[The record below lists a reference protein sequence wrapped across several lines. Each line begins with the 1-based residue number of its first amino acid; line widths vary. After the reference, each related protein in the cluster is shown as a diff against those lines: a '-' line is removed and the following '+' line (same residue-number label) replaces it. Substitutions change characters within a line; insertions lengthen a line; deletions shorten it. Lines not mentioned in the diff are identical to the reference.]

1 MLNVGQI
8 DYANVYP
15 IFHHLQKLSGF
26 NLVKGVPSYL
36 NTAIREGVIDLSPCS
51 CIEYARN
58 PENYY
63 IIPNISISSIHEVQ
77 SVLLF
82 SDVPIEELGGEEVFL
97 TSESGTSIVLFEILM
112 RERYGITP
120 SFTKENPNAKAKVYI
135 GDTALFGY
143 YNDKSKYI
151 YDLGTLWNEFT
162 GLPFVFALWIIRKEK
177 ADKDREEVLEFTKT
191 LDMIKKDSKTN
202 LAALIDHYQMKG
214 LTTKQIIDYWE
225 IINYDLTEAHIQ
237 GLLKYFSYAAR
248 IGRIKKVPSLDFF
261 I

>member
-15 IFHHLQKLSGF
+15 IFHHLQKLDGF

-36 NTAIREGVIDLSPCS
+36 NTAIREGAIDLSPCS

-63 IIPNISISSIHEVQ
+63 IIPNISISGIHEVQ

-82 SDVPIEELGGEEVFL
+82 SDVPIEELGGEEVYL

-120 SFTKENPNAKAKVYI
+120 NFTKDNPNAKAKVYI

-177 ADKDREEVLEFTKT
+177 ADRDRDEVLEFTRT

-225 IINYDLTEAHIQ
+225 IINYDLTDAHIQ

-261 I
+261 V

>member
-15 IFHHLQKLSGF
+15 IFFHLQKLNGF
-26 NLVKGVPSYL
+26 KLVKGVPSYL

-63 IIPNISISSIHEVQ
+63 IIPNISISSVDEVK

-82 SDVPIEELGGEEVFL
+82 SDVPIESLGGEEVYL

-112 RERYGITP
+112 REKYGITP
-120 SFTKENPNAKAKVYI
+120 NFTKDNTNAKAKVFI

-151 YDLGTLWNEFT
+151 YDLGTLWKEFT
-162 GLPFVFALWIIRKEK
+162 GLPFVFALWIIRKDK
-177 ADKDREEVLEFTKT
+177 ADGDRVEVLEFVRL
-191 LDMIKKDSKTN
+191 LDRIKKDSKTN

-214 LTTKQIIDYWE
+214 LTSWQIIDYWE
-225 IINYDLTEAHIQ
+225 IINYDLSDSHIQ
-237 GLLKYFSYAAR
+237 GLLNYFRYAEK

-261 I
+261 V